1 MGSRYPLRILRQAF
15 RNLYFLMFLN
25 GFLVASL
32 FYFKMESYYED
43 GLFASIKSA
52 IDSRLDADDN
62 TDSVAVKAMNTCYHL
77 LSNKGSTFSNSNLG
91 PEADV
96 LHSTAFDLMTTR
108 GACGSYSQVLCRIL
122 KTYHIPVR
130 IAQMKAAGYFGAHN
144 VVEAEIGSQ
153 WVLLDPTYNLCF
165 HRPDSKLADFNDVH
179 GNWTYY
185 SKQVPSDYNPIYRY
199 EDVRYTNWSKIPIIS
214 PAAKSLL
221 SLFIGRERASTFSM
235 RTLFMNTYQVYLYVL
250 IALYIPL
257 LLVTIRGLLKTKVF
271 PSPEIPVTIRNVVKY
286 IKLRL
291 QGPQGTPSS
300 LTH

>member
-1 MGSRYPLRILRQAF
+1 MGSRYPFRILRQAF

-43 GLFASIKSA
+43 GLFASIKST
-52 IDSRLDADDN
+52 IDSHLDANDN
-62 TDSVAVKAMNTCYHL
+62 TDSVAVKAMNTCYQL
-77 LSNKGSTFSNSNLG
+77 LSNKGSTFTNGNLG

-96 LHSTAFDLMTTR
+96 IHSTAFDLMTTR

-130 IAQMKAAGYFGAHN
+130 IAQMKAGGYFAAHN
-144 VVEAEIGSQ
+144 VVEAEIGSN

-165 HRPDSKLADFNDVH
+165 RRPDSKLANFNDVH
-179 GNWTYY
+179 SNWSYY

-199 EDVRYTNWSKIPIIS
+199 EDVRYTNWSKIPVIS

-221 SLFIGRERASTFSM
+221 SLFIGRERANTFSV
-235 RTLFMNTYQVYLYVL
+235 RTLFMNTYQVYVYFLV
-250 IALYIPL
+250 ALYIPL
-257 LLVTIRGLLKTKVF
+257 LLVTIRGLVKTKIF
-271 PSPEIPVTIRNVVKY
+271 PSPEIPVTIRNLVKY
-286 IKLRL
+286 IRLRL
-291 QGPQGTPSS
+291 QATSS
-300 LTH
+300 YTH